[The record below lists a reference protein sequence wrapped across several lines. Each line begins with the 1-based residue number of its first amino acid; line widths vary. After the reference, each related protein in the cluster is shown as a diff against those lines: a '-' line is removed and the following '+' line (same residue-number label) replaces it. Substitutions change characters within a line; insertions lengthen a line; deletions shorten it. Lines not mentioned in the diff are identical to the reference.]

1 MYQKRLKL
9 VKTLNYRVILFA
21 LALLFGIIFSIP
33 SLTCTTEIE
42 KEKRENNETCG
53 PKITLGLDLQG
64 GLHMLLGI
72 KSEVAIES
80 RIKSMAASVKYI
92 FDDEEIIFDDLRM
105 VDGENLE
112 DKKITFE
119 LLDKDDVIKAQALLK
134 KELEGT
140 VLSQNGLKFS
150 LAMTA
155 KEVTRTKQSAISQ
168 AVDTIRNRLNEFGLA
183 EPTVAKQGEDKILV
197 EVPGIKTQEDEQR
210 IRELIARAAHLQLM
224 AVDEGR
230 SARVNTMS
238 EAEAK
243 SFGNVILKDV
253 KTPAKYLLRAI
264 PVLDG
269 SMLTDAKVGF
279 DKNNQPVINFAL
291 NGQGAKI
298 FGDFT
303 GKYVGKRMAV
313 VLDNN
318 VYSAPVIN
326 ERIGGGHVQIS
337 GNFKL
342 EEAHDL
348 AIALRSGALLAPVY
362 VMEKRSVGPSLGADN
377 IKASMIALGLGFVLV
392 VLFMIL
398 YYGVAGMIADVA
410 LIGNLFLILA
420 IMSLFGATLTLP
432 GMAGIVLTVG
442 MAVDA
447 NVIINER
454 IRELL
459 HEGKSVAKSIEEGYN
474 KAFTAI
480 LDANVTT
487 LIAAVVLW
495 AYGTGPLKGFALTM
509 GIGILASM
517 LTAIVGTHGIYQ
529 WLLPKIDKNKL
540 GFWFGIKKRGN
551 K

>member
-1 MYQKRLKL
+1 
-9 VKTLNYRVILFA
+9 VKTLNFRVVIFAFA
-21 LALLFGIIFSIP
+21 LIFGVVFSIP
-33 SLTCTTEIE
+33 SLTQSESG
-42 KEKRENNETCG
+42 K
-53 PKITLGLDLQG
+53 KITLGLDLQG

-72 KSEVAIES
+72 KSEIAIES

-105 VDGENLE
+105 LDGEE
-112 DKKITFE
+112 ITFE
-119 LLDKDDVIKAQALLK
+119 LLDSDDVVKAKNLLT
-134 KELEGT
+134 KELPGT
-140 VLSQNGLKFS
+140 AFIENGLKFS
-150 LAMTA
+150 LKMTDE
-155 KEVTRTKQSAISQ
+155 EVVRTKQNAIQQ

-224 AVDEGR
+224 AVDEER
-230 SARVNTMS
+230 AARVETMS
-238 EAEAK
+238 ADEAK
-243 SFGNVILKDV
+243 SFGDVILTDV
-253 KTPAKYLLRAI
+253 NTPEKYLLRAI

-279 DKNNQPVINFAL
+279 DENNQPVINFTL

-303 GKYVGKRMAV
+303 AKSVGKRMAV
-313 VLDNN
+313 VLDNK
-318 VYSAPVIN
+318 VYSAPNIR
-326 ERIGGGHVQIS
+326 ERIGGGRVQIS

-362 VMEKRSVGPSLGADN
+362 VMEKRSVGPSLGADS
-377 IKASMIALGLGFVLV
+377 IKASSIALALGFILV
-392 VLFMIL
+392 VIFMVV
-398 YYGVAGMIADVA
+398 YYGMGGVIANVA

-447 NVIINER
+447 NVIISER

-459 HEGKSVAKSIEEGYN
+459 YQGKSIGKSMEDGYSN
-474 KAFTAI
+474 AFTAI
-480 LDANVTT
+480 WDANVTT
-487 LIAAVVLW
+487 LIAATVLYV
-495 AYGTGPLKGFALTM
+495 YGTGAIKGFALTM
-509 GIGILASM
+509 SIGILASM

-529 WLLPKIDKNKL
+529 WILPRIDKKKL
-540 GFWFGIKKRGN
+540 NFWFGIKAEGAK
-551 K
+551 

>member
-1 MYQKRLKL
+1 M
-9 VKTLNYRVILFA
+9 KTLNFRIVLFA
-21 LALLFGIIFSIP
+21 FALIFGVVFSIP
-33 SLTCTTEIE
+33 SLTQSESG
-42 KEKRENNETCG
+42 K
-53 PKITLGLDLQG
+53 KITLGLDLQG

-72 KSEVAIES
+72 KSDVAIES
-80 RIKSMAASVKYI
+80 RTKSIAATLKYI
-92 FDDEEIIFDDLRM
+92 FDDEEIIFDDLR
-105 VDGENLE
+105 VADAG
-112 DKKITFE
+112 IVTFE
-119 LLDKDDVIKAQALLK
+119 LLDKDDVAKATALAK
-134 KELEGT
+134 KEIPGT
-140 VLSQNGLKFS
+140 VLTHDGLKFT
-150 LAMTA
+150 LKMTPEEMA
-155 KEVTRTKQSAISQ
+155 RTKKNAIKQ

-197 EVPGIKTQEDEQR
+197 EVPGIKTQADEQR

-224 AVDEGR
+224 AVDEER
-230 SARVNTMS
+230 AARVMS
-238 EAEAK
+238 MNPNEAK
-243 SFGNVILKDV
+243 SYGDVILPDV
-253 KTPAKYLLRAI
+253 YNESQKYLLRAI

-279 DKNNQPVINFAL
+279 DQSNQPVINFTL
-291 NGQGAKI
+291 NGQGTKI

-303 GKYVGKRMAV
+303 VKAVGKRMAV
-313 VLDNN
+313 VLDNK
-318 VYSAPVIN
+318 VYSAPVIR
-326 ERIGGGHVQIS
+326 ERIGGGRVQIS
-337 GNFKL
+337 GSFTLN
-342 EEAHDL
+342 EAHDL

-377 IKASMIALGLGFVLV
+377 IKASMMALILGFVLV
-392 VLFMIL
+392 VFFMIL
-398 YYGVAGMIADVA
+398 YYGMAGIIANAA
-410 LIGNLFLILA
+410 LVGNLFLILA

-459 HEGKSVAKSIEEGYN
+459 HEGKSVAKSIEEGYD

-529 WLLPKIDKNKL
+529 WLLPKIDRKRL
-540 GFWFGIKKRGN
+540 GFWFGIKTEGAK
-551 K
+551 

>member
-1 MYQKRLKL
+1 M
-9 VKTLNYRVILFA
+9 KTLNFRVILFLFA
-21 LALLFGIIFSIP
+21 LIFGVVFSIP
-33 SLTCTTEIE
+33 SLTQSESG
-42 KEKRENNETCG
+42 K
-53 PKITLGLDLQG
+53 KITLGLDLQG

-72 KSEVAIES
+72 KSDVAIES
-80 RIKSMAASVKYI
+80 RTKSIAASIKYL
-92 FDDEEIIFDDLRM
+92 FDDEEIIFDDLRI
-105 VDGENLE
+105 VEG
-112 DKKITFE
+112 KRVAFE
-119 LLDKDDVIKAQALLK
+119 LLDQDDVPKAKALLK
-134 KELEGT
+134 KEIEGT
-140 VLSQNGLKFS
+140 VLSENGLKFT
-150 LAMTA
+150 LQMTPEEI
-155 KEVTRTKQSAISQ
+155 KRTKQNAIKQ

-224 AVDEGR
+224 AVDEER
-230 SARVNTMS
+230 AARVMTMS
-238 EAEAK
+238 ENEAK
-243 SFGNVILKDV
+243 SYGDIILSDV
-253 KTPAKYLLRAI
+253 NTNERYLLRQI

-279 DKNNQPVINFAL
+279 DQSNQPVINFTL

-303 GKYVGKRMAV
+303 AKAVGKRMAV
-313 VLDNN
+313 VLDNK
-318 VYSAPVIN
+318 VYSAPVIR

-337 GNFKL
+337 GNFRL

-362 VMEKRSVGPSLGADN
+362 VMEKRSVGPSLGADS
-377 IKASMIALGLGFVLV
+377 IKASSIALALGFIFV
-392 VLFMIL
+392 VLFMVL
-398 YYGVAGMIADVA
+398 YYGMAGVIADIA

-459 HEGKSVAKSIEEGYN
+459 HQGKSVAKSIEEGYN
-474 KAFTAI
+474 NAFTAI
-480 LDANVTT
+480 WDANVTT
-487 LIAAVVLW
+487 LIAATVLY
-495 AYGTGPLKGFALTM
+495 AYGTGPIKGFALTIS
-509 GIGILASM
+509 IGILASM
-517 LTAIVGTHGIYQ
+517 LTAIVGTHGFYQ
-529 WLLPKIDKNKL
+529 WLLPKIDKKKL
-540 GFWFGIKKRGN
+540 GFWFGIKVEGVK
-551 K
+551 